1 MLHEIKEKRLDDLLR
16 EMDKLL
22 VAYSGGVDSTF
33 LLFKAVQVVGKA
45 NVIAVTG
52 VSETLPQSDL
62 NTINRIIGQLG
73 VAHREVR
80 TKELTDPRFS
90 RNPENRCYYCK
101 DELYSRL
108 TRIAEEKGYPH
119 IIDGTN
125 ADDEMDYRPG
135 LVAARE
141 HGILSPLR
149 DAGLTKEEIRSL
161 SRGYGLETWDK
172 PSSPCLSSRFPY
184 GTLITAEK
192 LSQVEKA
199 EAYLRTLGLKEFRVR
214 HLDHTAR
221 IELLPTDMSRLL
233 DEKVKGPLVNYFH
246 SLGYIYVTL
255 DLEGFRSGN
264 LNKTINLSSD
274 NKRYVAQGD
283 SGGK

>member
-1 MLHEIKEKRLDDLLR
+1 MDLEIKEKRLDDLLQ
-16 EMDKLL
+16 ELGKLL

-45 NVIAVTG
+45 NVVAVTG
-52 VSETLPQSDL
+52 VSETLPRNDL
-62 NTINRIIGQLG
+62 NTIHEIIGRLG

-108 TRIAEEKGYPH
+108 TPIAEELGYSH
-119 IIDGTN
+119 IVDGTN

-135 LVAARE
+135 LLAARE

-161 SRGYGLETWDK
+161 SRSYGLETWDK

-184 GTLITAEK
+184 GTPITLEK

-199 EAYLRTLGLKEFRVR
+199 ETYLRTLGLKEFRVR
-214 HLDHTAR
+214 HIDQTAR
-221 IELLPTDMSRLL
+221 IELLPADMSRLL
-233 DEKVKGPLVNYFH
+233 LGEIRGPLVSYFH

-255 DLEGFRSGN
+255 DLEGFQSGK

-274 NKRYVAQGD
+274 NKRYVTRGD